1 MHGYQVQVKERTLKR
16 STSLLKH
23 ARFIHNLE
31 VKPVFPAEA
40 DVVLEEVAM
49 EEEEMEWPGVILT
62 EVKFKFN

>member
-1 MHGYQVQVKERTLKR
+1 MQVKERTLKR

-49 EEEEMEWPGVILT
+49 EEEEME
-62 EVKFKFN
+62 